1 MPKQKRIGFRYSAGD
16 FETVPLEVI
25 NNEEDEAEDQDDSTV
40 LLSDFIPGAVYDGT
54 GNILTQDSFKAQT
67 KKTKAEARNLNI
79 GALSKLILYS
89 SLAASFLLLSYGAY
103 NKYLKTPTKQKTE
116 ILNQPQR

>member
-1 MPKQKRIGFRYSAGD
+1 MPKRKRIGFRYSAGD

-25 NNEEDEAEDQDDSTV
+25 NNEEDEVEEQDDSTV
-40 LLSDFIPGAVYDGT
+40 LLSDFIPGAVYDGA
-54 GNILTQDSFKAQT
+54 GNILTQDSFKVQT

-89 SLAASFLLLSYGAY
+89 SLAISLLLLSYGAY
-103 NKYLKTPTKQKTE
+103 NKYLKTPAKQKTE